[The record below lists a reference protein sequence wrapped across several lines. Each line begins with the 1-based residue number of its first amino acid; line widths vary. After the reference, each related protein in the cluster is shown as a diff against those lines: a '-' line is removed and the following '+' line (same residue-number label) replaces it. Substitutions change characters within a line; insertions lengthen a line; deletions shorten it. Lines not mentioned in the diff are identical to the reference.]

1 MAVCRKLN
9 DQSET
14 GKRLPVCLWHVG
26 AFSVGYDECS
36 LRRNLCRRRAVRYD
50 GNADIFMTKTETKTI
65 NHQPRAR
72 RFIIFSFRTKLST
85 IMLTIIVYQ
94 HVYVEFYCMYLFIHR
109 VQFFL
114 NKRLLTYILTYL
126 LTYLQNHLCL
136 PHAIVASFYSN

>member
-1 MAVCRKLN
+1 
-9 DQSET
+9 
-14 GKRLPVCLWHVG
+14 
-26 AFSVGYDECS
+26 
-36 LRRNLCRRRAVRYD
+36 
-50 GNADIFMTKTETKTI
+50 
-65 NHQPRAR
+65 
-72 RFIIFSFRTKLST
+72 
-85 IMLTIIVYQ
+85 MLTIIVYQ